1 MIRIALVSYM
11 NTRPFLDGLN
21 KHFGPDELALD
32 LLPPAECATALASG
46 RCAMALTPV
55 GGLLDFQGL
64 HLLNDYCIG
73 AEGAVDSVFLF
84 SQVPVTQTTHLVLD
98 PHSRSSNGLARI
110 LYRELWGID
119 PVLVEPQ
126 GRAGSQVSGTTAA
139 VLIGDQAYAERHNYP
154 YVYDLA
160 AEWKRLTGLPFVFA
174 VWVYHPGRIKRDFLE
189 RITAALAWGIGQR
202 DETARRWAS
211 HYGYTEE
218 AAAHYLGHSI
228 QYALDGVKHSA
239 LERYFNSLMALP
251 SMEVVS
257 AKSIS

>member
-11 NTRPFLDGLN
+11 NTRPYMDGLTQ
-21 KHFGPDELALD
+21 HFQAHELALD

-55 GGLLDFQGL
+55 GAIVDFQGVAV
-64 HLLNDYCIG
+64 LNDYCIG

-84 SQVPVTQTTHLVLD
+84 SQVPIAQTTHLVLD

-110 LYRELWGID
+110 LYRELWGKT
-119 PVLVEPQ
+119 PVLVQPH
-126 GRAGSQVSGTTAA
+126 GRAGAQVRGTTAA

-174 VWVYHPGRIKRDFLE
+174 AWVYRPELIERALLDRILIALE
-189 RITAALAWGIGQR
+189 AGIAQRRGTAV
-202 DETARRWAS
+202 RWAA

-218 AAAHYLGHSI
+218 AAVHYLCHSI
-228 QYALDGVKHSA
+228 QYTLDATKHTA
-239 LERYFNSLMALP
+239 LERYFASLIALP
-251 SMEVVS
+251 SDVMAVPVS
-257 AKSIS
+257 M